1 MKHNLR
7 EAVIFDDLD
16 EDCEN
21 DKEELDDCMDSSGI
35 SEFAPEHVGVKLQKQ
50 TESRR
55 VRENRSR
62 PSKIDLSKYKKV
74 QESITEA
81 DDLDEDYLTNDV
93 VSFDDVLDNKYK
105 RQSDNND
112 RFLKQFLDGIY
123 NEPADATVV
132 AIDCLGDDCDD
143 DYDADFQDEAT
154 DKYFVADDGDD
165 GANDFENKLC
175 KDIREATKPIK
186 RTSLFRQPKMEKV
199 RSVVRR
205 TSLLKRSR

>member
-16 EDCEN
+16 DDYEN

-50 TESRR
+50 TESKR
-55 VRENRSR
+55 VRENRRR

-74 QESITEA
+74 QESITET
-81 DDLDEDYLTNDV
+81 DDLDEDYLTNDT
-93 VSFDDVLDNKYK
+93 VSFDDVLNDKYK
-105 RQSDNND
+105 CRSDNND
-112 RFLKQFLDGIY
+112 KFLKQFLDGIY
-123 NEPADATVV
+123 NEPADAAIV
-132 AIDCLGDDCDD
+132 AINCLDNDCND
-143 DYDADFQDEAT
+143 DYDEDFQDEAVS
-154 DKYFVADDGDD
+154 KYFAADECST
-165 GANDFENKLC
+165 NDFENKLC

-186 RTSLFRQPKMEKV
+186 RTSLLRQPKMEKV

-205 TSLLKRSR
+205 TSLLKRSH